1 MTLQAP
7 WRMGVDVGG
16 TFTDLV
22 LADAAGGVH
31 VTKVPSTPADPA
43 TLMDLQNRDS
53 LGRPGMVRRDGER
66 NVFTFA

>member
-1 MTLQAP
+1 MHGKNGP
-7 WRMGVDVGG
+7 DYGVIFGR
-16 TFTDLV
+16 L
-22 LADAAGGVH
+22 DATGQRFVAN
-31 VTKVPSTPADPA
+31 PPADPA